1 MSTIGFA
8 TRDRAG
14 ALLEEMGLRWTDHA
28 FFPAQRAE
36 CIFDQRVVRC
46 FEERPQSLYS
56 IFSAGLRLNPT
67 GHALVQQDRRTTYS
81 ELEELISKFA
91 AELEAIGVRKGDRV
105 ALLLENCPE
114 YIVTLLAAAKIG
126 AITVPLNIRETSAE
140 LAFILRDC
148 GAKIIICSST
158 VLSQLPVRD
167 EIKCVKSVRVID
179 LSLAD
184 PFEALPRT
192 EKKEAAT
199 VTADDVAVI
208 LYTSGT
214 TGEPKGAKLSHV
226 NIAHS
231 ILHYVYGMELS
242 SDDRSI
248 VAVPLSHVT
257 GLVALA
263 LPILMVGGTLI
274 IMQEFRAENFIRLAA
289 SERMTHSVLV
299 PAMFALCLLNSDIG
313 NYDLRAWRVSGYGG
327 AIMPESTLQRI
338 DKVLPQLKLI
348 NCYGATETASPA
360 IMMPPVYASE
370 RAHQVGLPLPC
381 ADIVIMDE
389 DAREVPTGEAGEIWI
404 SGPMVVSGYWN
415 NSDATTRA
423 FAGSYWKSGD
433 IGIIDADGFVQIIDR
448 IKDVINRGGYKIFAS
463 QVENEVLAHPSVK
476 EVAVVAKDCPVLG
489 ERVHAF
495 VVGEPTLNSDD
506 LQAHCTDRLAD
517 FKRPEEY
524 HFVASLPRNAN
535 GKVLK
540 RKLRSMLETL

>member
-1 MSTIGFA
+1 M
-8 TRDRAG
+8 
-14 ALLEEMGLRWTDHA
+14 
-28 FFPAQRAE
+28 
-36 CIFDQRVVRC
+36 
-46 FEERPQSLYS
+46 
-56 IFSAGLRLNPT
+56 NPT